1 MQVTNALYFHA
12 LYVRMPELCN
22 KYNTPHLQDMLLS
35 LKVKKAERRKI
46 FVAPDLLVTK
56 VQLAA
61 SEELCSTFLWMIPVL
76 CIATNDSQ

>member
-35 LKVKKAERRKI
+35 LKVKKAEHGAKY
-46 FVAPDLLVTK
+46 
-56 VQLAA
+56 
-61 SEELCSTFLWMIPVL
+61 LWHLICL
-76 CIATNDSQ
+76 